1 MLSLQDSILNLTKI
15 LKTVKYIKSTNCQV
29 VLDDLLKDLEKDLK
43 SEIDKLTEI
52 LITEQ
57 RSVD

>member
-15 LKTVKYIKSTNCQV
+15 LKTVKYIKSTNRQL
-29 VLDDLLKDLEKDLK
+29 VLDDLLKGLEKDLQ

-52 LITEQ
+52 LLTEQ

>member
-1 MLSLQDSILNLTKI
+1 MLSLQDSILDLTKI
-15 LKTVKYIKSTNCQV
+15 LKTVKYIKSTNRQL
-29 VLDDLLKDLEKDLK
+29 VLDDLLKGLEKDLQ

-52 LITEQ
+52 LLTEQ

>member
-15 LKTVKYIKSTNCQV
+15 LKEVKYLQSINHQH
-29 VLDDLLKDLEKDLK
+29 VLEEHLKQLDEDIQK
-43 SEIDKLTEI
+43 EIDNLTKI
-52 LITEQ
+52 LIDEQ

>member
-1 MLSLQDSILNLTKI
+1 MLSMQDSILNLTKI
-15 LKTVKYIKSTNCQV
+15 LKTVKYIKSSNRQL
-29 VLDDLLKDLEKDLK
+29 VLDDLLKGLEKDLQ
-43 SEIDKLTEI
+43 SEIDALTEI

>member
-1 MLSLQDSILNLTKI
+1 MLSIQDSILDLTKI
-15 LKTVKYIKSTNCQV
+15 LKTVKYIKSTNRQL
-29 VLDDLLKDLEKDLK
+29 VLDDLLKGLEKDLQ

>member
-1 MLSLQDSILNLTKI
+1 MLSLQDSILDLTKI
-15 LKTVKYIKSTNCQV
+15 LKTVKYIKSTNRQL
-29 VLDDLLKDLEKDLK
+29 VLDDLLKGLEKDLQ

-57 RSVD
+57 RPVD

>member
-15 LKTVKYIKSTNCQV
+15 LKTVKYIKSTNRQL
-29 VLDDLLKDLEKDLK
+29 VLDDLLKGLEKDLQ
-43 SEIDKLTEI
+43 SEIDTLTEI

>member
-15 LKTVKYIKSTNCQV
+15 LKTVKYIKSTNRQL
-29 VLDDLLKDLEKDLK
+29 VLDDLLKGLEKDLQ